1 MKKLFVTTV
10 LMMAASLA
18 FAGDLKVAHVFSDH
32 AVMQRETSV
41 PVWGWGTPGAKVSVT
56 SSWDGKT
63 VSTSV
68 SSDGAW
74 RVKVTTA
81 QAGGSHTITVKSG
94 KETVEVKDIAFGEVW
109 LCSGQSNMEM
119 PMQGYGFQEI
129 EGFRNHLME
138 SHEFASRVRVFNIK
152 ADTTHVAQL
161 DVETVWE
168 YTEPNAFCNTS
179 AVGYMFAKRLA
190 QNLDVPVG
198 IISNAW
204 GGSRIEP
211 WMSQEAIEGAGL
223 TDDELTFVKSLKEH
237 ANRWPNSIATC
248 WNGRMLPVAGYP
260 VKGFIWYQGCSNI
273 GQACYDKLQT
283 AMVKLW
289 RETWGCG
296 DVPFIFALLAPYEH
310 GDVDGRWR
318 PQFVRTQMNAL
329 KTTPNSYAV
338 CTETIGK
345 KETVHPPFKQEV
357 ADMMAMRAFSC
368 AYGQQSGITLD
379 YPEPESVDYLED
391 GRVRIKFTNVW
402 SNLMS
407 ICARNIRGFELAG
420 EDRVFHLADAYVDWD
435 GETVYVK
442 CDSVTKPVA
451 VRYSFR
457 NWMDPNLQT
466 SYGIPVPPFRTDDW
480 NL

>member
-119 PMQGYGFQEI
+119 PMRGYGFQEI

-260 VKGFIWYQGCSNI
+260 VKGCIWYQGCSNL
-273 GQACYDKLQT
+273 GLACYDKLQT

-345 KETVHPPFKQEV
+345 KKQYIPPLS
-357 ADMMAMRAFSC
+357 R
-368 AYGQQSGITLD
+368 
-379 YPEPESVDYLED
+379 
-391 GRVRIKFTNVW
+391 R
-402 SNLMS
+402 
-407 ICARNIRGFELAG
+407 
-420 EDRVFHLADAYVDWD
+420 
-435 GETVYVK
+435 
-442 CDSVTKPVA
+442 
-451 VRYSFR
+451 
-457 NWMDPNLQT
+457 
-466 SYGIPVPPFRTDDW
+466 
-480 NL
+480 

>member
-1 MKKLFVTTV
+1 MKKFFVTAV
-10 LMMAASLA
+10 MMMAASLA

-56 SSWDGKT
+56 TSWDGKT

-109 LCSGQSNMEM
+109 VCSGQSNMEM

-223 TDDELTFVKSLKEH
+223 TDDELTFVKSL
-237 ANRWPNSIATC
+237 
-248 WNGRMLPVAGYP
+248 Y
-260 VKGFIWYQGCSNI
+260 
-273 GQACYDKLQT
+273 
-283 AMVKLW
+283 
-289 RETWGCG
+289 
-296 DVPFIFALLAPYEH
+296 
-310 GDVDGRWR
+310 
-318 PQFVRTQMNAL
+318 
-329 KTTPNSYAV
+329 
-338 CTETIGK
+338 
-345 KETVHPPFKQEV
+345 
-357 ADMMAMRAFSC
+357 
-368 AYGQQSGITLD
+368 
-379 YPEPESVDYLED
+379 
-391 GRVRIKFTNVW
+391 
-402 SNLMS
+402 
-407 ICARNIRGFELAG
+407 
-420 EDRVFHLADAYVDWD
+420 
-435 GETVYVK
+435 
-442 CDSVTKPVA
+442 
-451 VRYSFR
+451 
-457 NWMDPNLQT
+457 
-466 SYGIPVPPFRTDDW
+466 
-480 NL
+480 